1 MSDQDP
7 FSEGEEP
14 TAWDTDSD
22 GSTAHGQTHPFN
34 ARHPLS
40 YKQYKQQQ
48 HDFPGFRKVTV
59 LQTSDSSDSEAEDQR
74 MLHSVNREKT
84 KTNSAT
90 EFDNYPSKLQ
100 FAGKGT
106 RIVTSKF
113 APARKI
119 LHPLN
124 SDSKKASTPPCQQS
138 STELQD
144 IHTALLHQTEL
155 MKGLL
160 KQMERCEN
168 RMESVENKF
177 GSGPTSSSSCSTPSR
192 KRRVPEEVRVSSERV
207 SN

>member
-1 MSDQDP
+1 
-7 FSEGEEP
+7 
-14 TAWDTDSD
+14 
-22 GSTAHGQTHPFN
+22 
-34 ARHPLS
+34 
-40 YKQYKQQQ
+40 
-48 HDFPGFRKVTV
+48 
-59 LQTSDSSDSEAEDQR
+59 

-124 SDSKKASTPPCQQS
+124 SDSKKASTLSHQQS
-138 STELQD
+138 SNELQD

-160 KQMERCEN
+160 KRMERCQN

-177 GSGPTSSSSCSTPSR
+177 DSGPTSSSSCSTPSR

>member
-1 MSDQDP
+1 M
-7 FSEGEEP
+7 
-14 TAWDTDSD
+14 
-22 GSTAHGQTHPFN
+22 
-34 ARHPLS
+34 
-40 YKQYKQQQ
+40 
-48 HDFPGFRKVTV
+48 TV

-113 APARKI
+113 TPARKI

-124 SDSKKASTPPCQQS
+124 SDSSTPPCQPS

-160 KQMERCEN
+160 KR
-168 RMESVENKF
+168 RKDVRIVWKVSR
-177 GSGPTSSSSCSTPSR
+177 TSLTL
-192 KRRVPEEVRVSSERV
+192 V
-207 SN
+207 

>member
-1 MSDQDP
+1 MSDQDL

-14 TAWDTDSD
+14 TVWDTDSD

-34 ARHPLS
+34 AQHPLS

-48 HDFPGFRKVTV
+48 RDFPGFRKVTV
-59 LQTSDSSDSEAEDQR
+59 LQTSDSSDSEADQR

-124 SDSKKASTPPCQQS
+124 SDSKKASTPSHQQS

-160 KQMERCEN
+160 KRMERCEN

-177 GSGPTSSSSCSTPSR
+177 DSGPTSSSSCSTPSR
-192 KRRVPEEVRVSSERV
+192 KRRVPEEVRVSSEHV